1 MAKRLTTIA
10 VENARPQADRYEVVD
25 GSSGLRLV
33 VQPSGGKSW
42 IVRYRRPPA
51 GGRTAKIKCP
61 HFVSLAQAR
70 KRTAATP
77 TRGAQGRDP
86 GVLQAEARA
95 AEHKAAAE
103 RDADT
108 IDHWAKLF
116 LERYSAK
123 HTRPQTQRQCRHVFN
138 SIVLPAW
145 SGRSVHAITRRDF
158 RELV

>member
-33 VQPSGGKSW
+33 VQRSGGKSW
-42 IVRYRRPPA
+42 IVRYGRPPA
-51 GGRTAKIKCP
+51 DGRTEKITCP
-61 HFVSLAQAR
+61 HFVSRAEAR
-70 KRTAATP
+70 KGAAATLAEV
-77 TRGAQGRDP
+77 AQGRDP

-108 IDHWAKLF
+108 IDHWA
-116 LERYSAK
+116 
-123 HTRPQTQRQCRHVFN
+123 
-138 SIVLPAW
+138 
-145 SGRSVHAITRRDF
+145 
-158 RELV
+158 

>member
-1 MAKRLTTIA
+1 
-10 VENARPQADRYEVVD
+10 V
-25 GSSGLRLV
+25 
-33 VQPSGGKSW
+33 
-42 IVRYRRPPA
+42 
-51 GGRTAKIKCP
+51 
-61 HFVSLAQAR
+61 
-70 KRTAATP
+70 
-77 TRGAQGRDP
+77 
-86 GVLQAEARA
+86 QAEARA

-158 RELV
+158 RELVEAIAEDRPIMANRAHAHLRRFFGWLVEQDVLPASPCIGVKPPAKEHARDRVLTDDEVRRLWLACDAVGGRAA